1 MRAFF
6 RNTAFGLVLVFM
18 VSCGSTMEESTF
30 QPTYNTESLSKDYAS
45 LHSDLTRMNTNMES
59 VTSRSFLSRFFER
72 VLNVFVADCVGAIKG
87 AFKGENIWQ
96 SAQGASC
103 SSARKQGFIEGVD
116 AVNTLLSRATLENN
130 NLVTSKIQPK
140 KTALDGLILVD
151 SSTATLED
159 SIGFFH
165 NNIIYTTL
173 EKDNSITHWKDI
185 SDEDCLN
192 KLNAE
197 ITKVSKETT
206 YKDTILNKST
216 IEFCQ
221 FISNTSVEA
230 QNYKALL
237 ESTKKAYPQLGNM
250 LDITS
255 VYFEGMELVTT
266 EEEWQQYCKNV
277 IKTISNSSIP
287 SKDKDALK
295 MGVTVGY
302 ASSKLWKCE

>member
-1 MRAFF
+1 MRAFLNNIVF
-6 RNTAFGLVLVFM
+6 SFVLVFM

-30 QPTYNTESLSKDYAS
+30 QPTHNTESLNKSYAT
-45 LHSDLTRMNTNMES
+45 LHSDLTKMNTNMDS
-59 VTSRSFLSRFFER
+59 TTSRSFLSRLFKR

-87 AFKGENIWQ
+87 AFEGENVWQ

-103 SSARKQGFIEGVD
+103 ASARKQVFIEGVD
-116 AVNTLLSRATLENN
+116 AANTVLSRATLENN
-130 NLVTSKIQPK
+130 DLVTSRIQPK
-140 KTALDGLILVD
+140 KTALDGLILAD
-151 SSTATLED
+151 QSTATLED
-159 SIGFFH
+159 SIGFYH
-165 NNIIYTTL
+165 NNVIYKTL
-173 EKDNSITHWKDI
+173 EKDNSVTLWKEI

-197 ITKVSKETT
+197 IMKVSKGTT

-216 IEFCQ
+216 IEFCH
-221 FISNTSVEA
+221 FISDASVEN
-230 QNYKALL
+230 QNYKTLL
-237 ESTKKAYPQLGNM
+237 ESTKKFYPKLDNM

-255 VYFEGMELVTT
+255 VYFEGMELVST

>member
-6 RNTAFGLVLVFM
+6 RNTIFGLVLVFM
-18 VSCGSTMEESTF
+18 VSCGSTME
-30 QPTYNTESLSKDYAS
+30 
-45 LHSDLTRMNTNMES
+45 
-59 VTSRSFLSRFFER
+59 
-72 VLNVFVADCVGAIKG
+72 G
-87 AFKGENIWQ
+87 
-96 SAQGASC
+96 
-103 SSARKQGFIEGVD
+103 
-116 AVNTLLSRATLENN
+116 
-130 NLVTSKIQPK
+130 
-140 KTALDGLILVD
+140 
-151 SSTATLED
+151 
-159 SIGFFH
+159 
-165 NNIIYTTL
+165 
-173 EKDNSITHWKDI
+173 
-185 SDEDCLN
+185 
-192 KLNAE
+192 
-197 ITKVSKETT
+197 TT

-221 FISNTSVEA
+221 FISNTSVET

>member
-30 QPTYNTESLSKDYAS
+30 QPTDNTESLSKDYAS

-59 VTSRSFLSRFFER
+59 VTSRSFLSRFFNR

-173 EKDNSITHWKDI
+173 EKDNSITLWKDI

-221 FISNTSVEA
+221 FISNTSVET

-302 ASSKLWKCE
+302 ASSKLWKSE

>member
-6 RNTAFGLVLVFM
+6 RNTVFGLVLVFM
-18 VSCGSTMEESTF
+18 VSCGSTME
-30 QPTYNTESLSKDYAS
+30 
-45 LHSDLTRMNTNMES
+45 
-59 VTSRSFLSRFFER
+59 
-72 VLNVFVADCVGAIKG
+72 
-87 AFKGENIWQ
+87 
-96 SAQGASC
+96 
-103 SSARKQGFIEGVD
+103 
-116 AVNTLLSRATLENN
+116 
-130 NLVTSKIQPK
+130 
-140 KTALDGLILVD
+140 
-151 SSTATLED
+151 
-159 SIGFFH
+159 
-165 NNIIYTTL
+165 
-173 EKDNSITHWKDI
+173 
-185 SDEDCLN
+185 
-192 KLNAE
+192 
-197 ITKVSKETT
+197 ETT

-221 FISNTSVEA
+221 FISNTSVET

-302 ASSKLWKCE
+302 ASSKLWKSEYYYNI